1 MIRSDASGFAEL
13 ASRLTGK
20 AQRLAQARSEM
31 RLRIRRRDAG
41 RWRDAR
47 LLWPLFL
54 KDD

>member
-1 MIRSDASGFAEL
+1 MIRSDAGGFAKL
-13 ASRLTGK
+13 AARLNDK
-20 AQRLAQARSEM
+20 AARLGRARAEM
-31 RLRIRRRDAG
+31 HLRTRRGVDW